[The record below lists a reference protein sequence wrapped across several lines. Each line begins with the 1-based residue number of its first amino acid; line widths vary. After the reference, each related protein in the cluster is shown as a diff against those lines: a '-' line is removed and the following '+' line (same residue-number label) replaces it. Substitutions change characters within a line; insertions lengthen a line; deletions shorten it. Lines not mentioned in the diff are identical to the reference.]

1 VGGGGGVAEGVKIEQ
16 DLELESVELN
26 KKIRE
31 NAEQRKSERMR
42 GKAYA
47 SEGRLRKCY
56 NARETTRA
64 LGKLLWSV

>member
-1 VGGGGGVAEGVKIEQ
+1 VAEGVKIEQ

-42 GKAYA
+42 GKA
-47 SEGRLRKCY
+47 
-56 NARETTRA
+56 
-64 LGKLLWSV
+64 